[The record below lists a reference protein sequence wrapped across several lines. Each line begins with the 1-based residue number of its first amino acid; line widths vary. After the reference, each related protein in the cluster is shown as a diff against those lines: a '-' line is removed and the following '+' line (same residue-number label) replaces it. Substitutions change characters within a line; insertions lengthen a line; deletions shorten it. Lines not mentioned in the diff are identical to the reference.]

1 MFTRVHIEDC
11 EKGVVVTS
19 ASTGPV
25 QFYGC
30 EISAS
35 DASVLLEQGISSKLM
50 MQQCTVNKGEV
61 KGLGGDLIV
70 SDTDF
75 NNDAPQVYIGSDARA
90 ILTGNRFAKKA
101 DINNQSL

>member
-1 MFTRVHIEDC
+1 
-11 EKGVVVTS
+11 
-19 ASTGPV
+19 
-25 QFYGC
+25 
-30 EISAS
+30 
-35 DASVLLEQGISSKLM
+35 M

-101 DINNQSL
+101 DINNQSLFECRIDHTPVEMKPLPEFPEMKVPETKPLRMALYNDLILIFIR